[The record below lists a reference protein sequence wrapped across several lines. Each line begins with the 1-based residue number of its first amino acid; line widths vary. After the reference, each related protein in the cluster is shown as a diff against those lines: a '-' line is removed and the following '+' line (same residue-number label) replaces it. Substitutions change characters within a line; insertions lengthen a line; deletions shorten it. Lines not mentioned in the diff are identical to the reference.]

1 MRSVYSRAPVSTI
14 YNDPSSRHIDLLA
27 ARKAIDEAL
36 SVINATKWPTNADY
50 DLAENA

>member
-14 YNDPSSRHIDLLA
+14 YNPSSRHIDLLA

-36 SVINATKWPTNADY
+36 SVMNATKWPTNADY